1 MAFVKANFFQHSL
14 NQFAPNRVRGDYKD
28 WGLNAQV
35 LEVQIDSTQAT
46 ALLPGDPVSIVA
58 TSTGKLKVVA
68 ATAST
73 PVLGYIIFNPKHK
86 EYVAGD
92 ICSVLCD
99 GGVMYC
105 GTTETINAGA
115 TVYYKVADG
124 SVTTTSTN
132 NIKMGVM
139 FEKSTSSTD
148 GTLVAVEIR
157 RPAI

>member
-73 PVLGYIIFNPKHK
+73 PI
-86 EYVAGD
+86 
-92 ICSVLCD
+92 
-99 GGVMYC
+99 
-105 GTTETINAGA
+105 
-115 TVYYKVADG
+115 
-124 SVTTTSTN
+124 TS
-132 NIKMGVM
+132 
-139 FEKSTSSTD
+139 
-148 GTLVAVEIR
+148 
-157 RPAI
+157 